1 MQEKINRWSFIFS
14 IICLVLFLTFIFSGW
29 FTNSIL
35 GIHPLTIILF
45 VSLFTF
51 LFGVYGFS
59 GVRDGKGMARSI
71 STVVIALGL
80 SAFLGFVLMF
90 GSLLN

>member
-1 MQEKINRWSFIFS
+1 MQEKINLWSFIFS
-14 IICLVLFLTFIFSGW
+14 IICVVLFLTFSFSGR

-35 GIHPLTIILF
+35 GIHPLNIILF

-59 GVRDGKGMARSI
+59 GVRDGKSMARSI
-71 STVVIALGL
+71 STVVVTLGL
-80 SAFLGFVLMF
+80 SAYMGFVLMF
-90 GSLLN
+90 GSLLH